1 MKINKVIN
9 REGLRF
15 KDVKKGVEITPLVK
29 GPITRSQIDR
39 YANASGDF
47 NPIHIDKEFAKKVG
61 LGCIIAHGM
70 LSMAFTAQMIMD
82 WLGINGTIKKLK
94 VRFTSMV
101 RPGDTLTF
109 NGKVIEKYRRKG
121 EKYIVCEILCNNQ
134 MGEKTLTGE
143 TECVLA
149 E

>member
-1 MKINKVIN
+1 MDKVIK

-15 KDVKKGVEITPLVK
+15 KDVKQGGEIAPLVK
-29 GPITRSQIDR
+29 GPITRSQIVK

-47 NPIHIDKEFAKKVG
+47 NPIHIDEEFAKKIG
-61 LGCIIAHGM
+61 LGGIIAHGM

-82 WLGINGTIKKLK
+82 WLGINGTLKKLK
-94 VRFTSMV
+94 VRFTSIV
-101 RPGDTLTF
+101 KPGDTLTF
-109 NGKVIEKYRRKG
+109 NGKVIEKYRKKG

-134 MGEKTLTGE
+134 MGEITLTGE